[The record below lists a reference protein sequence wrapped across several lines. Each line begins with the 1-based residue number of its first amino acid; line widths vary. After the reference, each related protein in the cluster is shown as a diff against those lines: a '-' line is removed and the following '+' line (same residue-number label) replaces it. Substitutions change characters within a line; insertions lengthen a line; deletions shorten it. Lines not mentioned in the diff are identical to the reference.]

1 MARPRKPLNLL
12 KATGAYRPDRH
23 ADRGNA
29 PQADGQPEMPQ
40 WLDEEARSCWQTTV
54 PQLVA
59 MGVASNVDSLALA
72 GMCRWYSVWRK
83 ADARLQQGKG
93 DSYKL
98 TIEAAT
104 GWKNYSAVA
113 AKFGLTPGDREKLS
127 VPEPGDAASDEF
139 SKLLV

>member
-1 MARPRKPLNLL
+1 MARPRKPLDVL
-12 KATGAYRPDRH
+12 KVTGAYRADRH
-23 ADRGNA
+23 ADRENA
-29 PQADGQPEMPQ
+29 PKPTGEPAMPQ
-40 WLDEEARSCWQTTV
+40 WLDEEASAFWQATV
-54 PQLVA
+54 PELAA
-59 MGVASNVDSLALA
+59 MGVARSVDGPALA

-83 ADARLQQGKG
+83 ADARLQQGDG

-98 TIEAAT
+98 TVEAAT

-139 SKLLV
+139 SKLLE